1 MRFLSCFSG
10 IGGIDCGLEWAGW
23 TCVGQIE
30 TDPYCRNILQRH
42 WPHVPKRGDI
52 RLVDGETVRAMYGRV
67 DAIVGGV
74 PCQPVSVAGKRQ
86 GSADS
91 RWLWPDFLR
100 LVREVAPRYVLAE
113 NVPGLVGL
121 QPHGADWVLDEL
133 EAAGYETMPPI
144 IVGARHVGAP
154 HRRDRVWI
162 VARRMDDATSG
173 GDERSGVPQGP
184 FQQLVG
190 GSAARLADTGR
201 GRSDG
206 WALGARAELEHAACE
221 GLEGARQ
228 GLSRS
233 GSDRVADAY
242 CAGVGDADE
251 HAAGTSGATT
261 PARRG
266 RAEGLA
272 DRDGT
277 GCGEQRSE
285 GVSRD
290 PYPQRRDDVVRR
302 DLWPARPGE
311 PQHDW
316 EAPRTTQSGVGHA
329 VNGIPGRVAG
339 RKYREALKALGNAV
353 VPAVAEQI
361 GRAILAVEQAQVAA

>member
-162 VARRMDDATSG
+162 VARLTAS
-173 GDERSGVPQGP
+173 
-184 FQQLVG
+184 
-190 GSAARLADTGR
+190 
-201 GRSDG
+201 
-206 WALGARAELEHAACE
+206 
-221 GLEGARQ
+221 
-228 GLSRS
+228 
-233 GSDRVADAY
+233 
-242 CAGVGDADE
+242 
-251 HAAGTSGATT
+251 
-261 PARRG
+261 RRG
-266 RAEGLA
+266 RAEAVAHGHGA
-272 DRDGT
+272 
-277 GCGEQRSE
+277 GCSGEWIGGISE
-285 GVSRD
+285 VVD
-290 PYPQRRDDVVRR
+290 PQCRDDVVRR
-302 DLWPARPGE
+302 HPWPARPGE

-339 RKYREALKALGNAV
+339 RKYREALKALGSAV